1 MGVAVEIPNSTFPTI
16 MVLSDVDLLKA
27 LESGDIGVEPF
38 PDMESQLGA
47 CSLDLRLGD
56 EFRVFERARTAF
68 IDPRGPIDWDSFTQ
82 VVKVSADQPFIM
94 HPQELVLAAT
104 IEEVRLGDDV
114 LGRLEGR
121 SSLGRLGIIVHGT
134 APLFYPGFVGR
145 AVMELGNIGPMP
157 VALYPGMRICS
168 FTFERLSSPS
178 SRPYRGKYSGQQGP
192 IGSKLQ
198 RDEEM
203 QSE

>member
-1 MGVAVEIPNSTFPTI
+1 
-16 MVLSDVDLLKA
+16 MVLSDVDLTAA
-27 LESGDIGVEPF
+27 LASGHIQVTPP
-38 PDMESQLGA
+38 PDLETQLGA
-47 CSLDLRLGD
+47 CSLDLRLGN
-56 EFRVFERARTAF
+56 EFRVFERTRNAF
-68 IDPRGPIDWDSFTQ
+68 IDPRGDIDWDSFTR
-82 VVKVSADQPFIM
+82 VVTVAPDVPFIM

-104 IEEVRLGDDV
+104 VEEISLPDDM

-134 APLFYPGFVGR
+134 APLFYPGFHGR

-178 SRPYRGKYSGQQGP
+178 SRPYRGKYSGQTGP
-192 IGSKLQ
+192 IGSRLQ
-198 RDEEM
+198 RDNEM
-203 QSE
+203 ATDNSPADPSR

>member
-1 MGVAVEIPNSTFPTI
+1 
-16 MVLSDVDLLKA
+16 MVLSDVDLELA
-27 LESGDIGVEPF
+27 LQSGEIEIEPA
-38 PDMESQLGA
+38 PDLASQLGA
-47 CSLDLRLGD
+47 CSLDLRLGS

-68 IDPRGPIDWDSFTQ
+68 IDPREEIDWDAFTR
-82 VVKVSADQPFIM
+82 VETVREGERFIM
-94 HPQELVLAAT
+94 HPQELVLAST
-104 IEEVRLGDDV
+104 IERVTLAANI

-134 APLFYPGFVGR
+134 APLFFPGFSGC

-157 VALYPGMRICS
+157 VALYPGMRICA

-178 SRPYRGKYSGQQGP
+178 SRPYKGKYSGQSGP

-198 RDEEM
+198 SDDEM
-203 QSE
+203 KK

>member
-1 MGVAVEIPNSTFPTI
+1 
-16 MVLSDVDLLKA
+16 MVLSDVDLQAA
-27 LESGDIGVEPF
+27 LESGEIGISPV
-38 PDMESQLGA
+38 PDLNTQMGA
-47 CSLDLRLGD
+47 CSLDLRLGH

-68 IDPRGPIDWDSFTQ
+68 IDPRETIDWDSFTRLVRVEEGEQ
-82 VVKVSADQPFIM
+82 FIM
-94 HPQELVLAAT
+94 HPQELVLAST
-104 IEEVRLGDDV
+104 IENISLPPDI

-134 APLFYPGFVGR
+134 APLFFPGFSGC

-157 VALYPGMRICS
+157 VALYPGMRICA

-178 SRPYRGKYSGQQGP
+178 SRPYKGKYSGQSGP
-192 IGSKLQ
+192 VGSKLQ

-203 QSE
+203 K

>member
-1 MGVAVEIPNSTFPTI
+1 
-16 MVLSDVDLLKA
+16 MVLSDVDVRKA
-27 LESGDIGVEPF
+27 LEAGDILIDPM
-38 PDMESQLGA
+38 PDLETQLGA
-47 CSLDLRLGD
+47 CSLDLRLGT

-68 IDPRGPIDWDSFTQ
+68 IDPREGIDWDSFTRL
-82 VVKVSADQPFIM
+82 VHVEDDKPFIM
-94 HPQELVLAAT
+94 HPQELVLAST
-104 IEEVRLGDDV
+104 IENISIPADI

-134 APLFYPGFVGR
+134 APLFYPGFQGC

-178 SRPYRGKYSGQQGP
+178 SKPYKGKYSGQSGP
-192 IGSKLQ
+192 VGSRLQ
-198 RDEEM
+198 RDDEM
-203 QSE
+203 KKQ

>member
-1 MGVAVEIPNSTFPTI
+1 
-16 MVLSDVDLLKA
+16 MVLSDVDLQAA
-27 LESGDIGVEPF
+27 LESGEIGISPV
-38 PDMESQLGA
+38 PDLNTQMGA
-47 CSLDLRLGD
+47 CSLDLRLGH

-68 IDPRGPIDWDSFTQ
+68 IDPRETIDWDSFTRLVRVEEGEQ
-82 VVKVSADQPFIM
+82 FIM
-94 HPQELVLAAT
+94 HPQELVLAST
-104 IEEVRLGDDV
+104 IENISLPPDI

-134 APLFYPGFVGR
+134 APLFFPGLSGC

-157 VALYPGMRICS
+157 VALYPGMRICA

-178 SRPYRGKYSGQQGP
+178 SRPYKGKYSGQSGP
-192 IGSKLQ
+192 VGSKLQ

-203 QSE
+203 K

>member
-1 MGVAVEIPNSTFPTI
+1 
-16 MVLSDVDLLKA
+16 MVLSDVDVLKA
-27 LESGDIGVEPF
+27 LDAGEIQITPF
-38 PDMESQLGA
+38 PDLEAQMGA
-47 CSLDLRLGD
+47 CSLDLRLGP

-68 IDPRGPIDWDSFTQ
+68 IDPRGVIDWDSFTS
-82 VVKVSADQPFIM
+82 VVHVEDDKPFIM
-94 HPQELVLAAT
+94 HPNELVLAST
-104 IEEVRLGDDV
+104 IESITLPANI

-134 APLFYPGFVGR
+134 APLFFPGFNGC

-178 SRPYRGKYSGQQGP
+178 SKPYKGKYSGQSGP
-192 IGSKLQ
+192 VGSKLQ
-198 RDEEM
+198 RDDEM
-203 QSE
+203 KPTE

>member
-1 MGVAVEIPNSTFPTI
+1 
-16 MVLSDVDLLKA
+16 MVLSDVDVKKA
-27 LESGDIGVEPF
+27 LEAGEISIEPA
-38 PDMESQLGA
+38 PDLDSQLGA
-47 CSLDLRLGD
+47 CSLDLRLGP

-68 IDPRGPIDWDSFTQ
+68 IDPRGFIDWDSFTS
-82 VVKVSADQPFIM
+82 VVRVEDDKPFIM
-94 HPQELVLAAT
+94 HPQELVLAST
-104 IEEVRLGDDV
+104 IESIRIPANI

-134 APLFYPGFVGR
+134 APLFYPGFHGC

-178 SRPYRGKYSGQQGP
+178 SKPYQGKYSGQSGP
-192 IGSKLQ
+192 VGSKLQ
-198 RDEEM
+198 RDDEM
-203 QSE
+203 QTK

>member
-1 MGVAVEIPNSTFPTI
+1 
-16 MVLSDVDLLKA
+16 MVLSDVDLQAALKA
-27 LESGDIGVEPF
+27 GEIIIEPLPDIEG
-38 PDMESQLGA
+38 QLGA

-56 EFRVFERARTAF
+56 EFRVFERTRNAF
-68 IDPRGPIDWDSFTQ
+68 IDPRGHIDWDSFTR
-82 VVKVSADQPFIM
+82 VITVPPDQPFIM

-104 IEEVRLGDDV
+104 VEEITLPADI

-134 APLFYPGFVGR
+134 APLFYPGFSGH

-178 SRPYRGKYSGQQGP
+178 SRPYRGKYMGQSGP
-192 IGSKLQ
+192 VGSRLQ
-198 RDEEM
+198 RDGEM
-203 QSE
+203 SEPVA

>member
-1 MGVAVEIPNSTFPTI
+1 
-16 MVLSDVDLLKA
+16 MVLSDVDLQIA
-27 LESGDIGVEPF
+27 LATGHISVEPP
-38 PDMESQLGA
+38 PDLESQLGA

-56 EFRVFERARTAF
+56 EFRVFERTRNAF
-68 IDPRGPIDWDSFTQ
+68 IDPRGQIDWESFTR
-82 VVKVSADQPFIM
+82 VVRVPEGEAFVM

-104 IEEVRLGDDV
+104 IEEITLPADI

-121 SSLGRLGIIVHGT
+121 SSLGRIGIIVHGT
-134 APLFYPGFVGR
+134 APLFYPGFTGR

-178 SRPYRGKYSGQQGP
+178 SRPYKGKYSGQSGP
-192 IGSKLQ
+192 IGSRLQ
-198 RDEEM
+198 GDAEM
-203 QSE
+203 TS

>member
-1 MGVAVEIPNSTFPTI
+1 
-16 MVLSDVDLLKA
+16 MVLSDVDLKAA
-27 LESGDIGVEPF
+27 LEADEIRISPA
-38 PDMESQLGA
+38 PDLEVQLGA
-47 CSLDLRLGD
+47 CSLDLRLGN
-56 EFRVFERARTAF
+56 EFRVFERTRNAF
-68 IDPRGPIDWDSFTQ
+68 IDPRGQIDWDSFTSL
-82 VVKVSADQPFIM
+82 VAVADEEPFIM

-104 IEEVRLGDDV
+104 IEEITLPADI

-134 APLFYPGFVGR
+134 APLFFPGFTGR

-157 VALYPGMRICS
+157 VALYPGMRICA

-178 SRPYRGKYSGQQGP
+178 SKPYRGKYSGQSGP
-192 IGSKLQ
+192 LGSRLQ

-203 QSE
+203 QR

>member
-1 MGVAVEIPNSTFPTI
+1 
-16 MVLSDVDLLKA
+16 MVLSDVDLVAA
-27 LESGDIGVEPF
+27 LESGEVKIAPA
-38 PDMESQLGA
+38 PDLEIQLGA
-47 CSLDLRLGD
+47 CSLDLRLGH

-68 IDPRGPIDWDSFTQ
+68 IDARSHIDWDAFTR
-82 VVKVSADQPFIM
+82 VVTVPDGEQFIM

-104 IEEVRLGDDV
+104 IEEITLPTDM

-134 APLFYPGFVGR
+134 APLFFPGFTGR
-145 AVMELGNIGPMP
+145 CVMELGNIGPMP

-168 FTFERLSSPS
+168 FTFERISSPS

-192 IGSKLQ
+192 VGSKLQ
-198 RDEEM
+198 GDKEM
-203 QSE
+203 K

>member
-1 MGVAVEIPNSTFPTI
+1 
-16 MVLSDVDLLKA
+16 MVLSDVDLLAA
-27 LESGDIGVEPF
+27 LEAGSIAVEPA
-38 PDMESQLGA
+38 PDLESQLGA
-47 CSLDLRLGD
+47 CSLDLRLGN

-68 IDPRGPIDWDSFTQ
+68 IDPRGPIDWDSFTS
-82 VVKVSADQPFIM
+82 VVTVGEDERFIM

-104 IEEVRLGDDV
+104 IETITLGDDV

-134 APLFYPGFVGR
+134 APLFFPGFTGR

-168 FTFERLSSPS
+168 FTFEKLSSAS

-192 IGSKLQ
+192 VGSRLQ

-203 QSE
+203 KLK

>member
-1 MGVAVEIPNSTFPTI
+1 
-16 MVLSDVDLLKA
+16 MVLSDVDLQKA
-27 LESGDIGVEPF
+27 LEEGKISIEPRPDIET
-38 PDMESQLGA
+38 QLGA
-47 CSLDLRLGD
+47 CAVDLRLGT
-56 EFRVFERARTAF
+56 EFRIFERTRTPF
-68 IDPRGPIDWDSFTQ
+68 IDPRGPIDWDSFTH
-82 VVKVSADQPFIM
+82 VVTVPEGQPFIM

-104 IEEVRLGDDV
+104 IEEISLPADV

-134 APLFYPGFVGR
+134 APLFYPGFSGR

-168 FTFERLSSPS
+168 FTFEKLPSPS

-192 IGSKLQ
+192 VGSRLQ

-203 QSE
+203 TK

>member
-1 MGVAVEIPNSTFPTI
+1 
-16 MVLSDVDLLKA
+16 MVLSDVDLKKA
-27 LESGDIGVEPF
+27 LAAGRIRIEPLEDI
-38 PDMESQLGA
+38 DSQLGA
-47 CSLDLRLGD
+47 CSIDLRLGH
-56 EFRVFERARTAF
+56 EFRVFERTRNAF
-68 IDPRGPIDWDSFTQ
+68 IDPRGHIDWDSFTRVVQ
-82 VVKVSADQPFIM
+82 VASDEPFIM

-104 IEEVRLGDDV
+104 IEEVTLGDDV

-134 APLFYPGFVGR
+134 APLFFPGFTGR

-157 VALYPGMRICS
+157 VALYPGMRICA
-168 FTFERLSSPS
+168 FTFENLSSPS

-192 IGSKLQ
+192 VGSRLQ

-203 QSE
+203 KT

>member
-1 MGVAVEIPNSTFPTI
+1 
-16 MVLSDVDLLKA
+16 MVLSDVDLLRELDSGA
-27 LESGDIGVEPF
+27 LQISPR
-38 PDMESQLGA
+38 PDFASQLGA

-56 EFRVFERARTAF
+56 EFRVFERTRTAF
-68 IDPRGPIDWDSFTQ
+68 IDPRGEINWDEFTR
-82 VVKVSADQPFIM
+82 VVKVPEGEPFLM

-104 IEEVRLGDDV
+104 VEEVTLPADM

-134 APLFYPGFVGR
+134 APMFFPGFTGR
-145 AVMELGNIGPMP
+145 CVMELGNIGPMP

-168 FTFERLSSPS
+168 MTFEKISSPS
-178 SRPYRGKYSGQQGP
+178 SRPYKGKYAGQQGP
-192 IGSKLQ
+192 VGSKLQ

-203 QSE
+203 KG